1 LNKKDLQDNQIKQF
15 RLWYKQ
21 AIENHILQ
29 PDAMILS
36 TSSRYGKPSS
46 RIVLL
51 KRYDE
56 SGFLFFTNYNSRK
69 GKELKGNPFA
79 SLLFYWAEL
88 HKQVRIEG
96 KANKITRKETEEYF
110 NSRSFESRIGAWA
123 SDQSKVIKDRSV
135 LDRKFSELEKKYKDE
150 VVPTPPNWGGYIL
163 IPYSIEFWEGRPHRL
178 HDRIRYTRFNK
189 RWKIERLSP

>member
-1 LNKKDLQDNQIKQF
+1 LNKKDLQDNPIKQF

>member
-1 LNKKDLQDNQIKQF
+1 LNKKDLQDNPVKQF
-15 RLWYKQ
+15 TLWYKQ
-21 AIENHILQ
+21 AIENHIFQ
-29 PDAMILS
+29 PDAMVLS
-36 TSSRYGKPSS
+36 TASRYSKPSS

-51 KRYDE
+51 KGYDE
-56 SGFLFFTNYNSRK
+56 SGFIFFTNYNSRK